1 MKYSRLLAEQAK
13 ELYPDA
19 EVVCGTMDDF
29 YRELSACDLSGV
41 PVVAGDLADT
51 WIHGVGAYPQ
61 EVSRVCRSR
70 RKMEG
75 LQALWLGR
83 WLVGEQTADQTGKV
97 NAERCLEQYYEQIA
111 LFEEHTW
118 GADVKTWLGPD
129 RAYEKEAFLET
140 KDSEACRFME
150 RSWEEQRERAR
161 KAEACVKEL
170 EGILEPEE
178 LSESDGTEEDTRWLF
193 CGRKQPF
200 TGWVRLP
207 ERWEGNP
214 VLVDG
219 TEAVCGWI
227 GGNWCCYVENLPGF
241 TSVAVRLSDGKAV
254 DEEVLEQKKTAFP
267 AGTAADGLLSLENH
281 RYRLIFCKDTG
292 AVISLWDK
300 KLQCALLKGNAHQ
313 SALAYQYDK
322 YGYDDINEYLR
333 HYGYHFTTWGIQDY
347 GRENYPVCPHE
358 TFVPAFVRYELTED
372 RVRFFYSS
380 QKDGSAGQYGN
391 AEEIELSITLP
402 AAGDEIFVELFLKS
416 KQESPFVESGSFRV
430 LPGEKPLRWRMQ
442 KGGVLLDPEKEIVEK
457 ANHSLTCVENGM
469 AAFGKQAG
477 FCLKTPDA
485 PLVSLNGTG
494 IYHFAPE
501 FEAAENGGIYVNLF
515 NNMWGTNFP
524 QWMGGDLHYSFVLEG
539 LSREEEA
546 ELSDRL
552 NRSPEEVRL
561 TKKSLG
567 SLPMKLPAGMR
578 LIGTD
583 PTEKGM
589 LLQLS
594 ETFGT
599 SSARTLAAAGCRIT
613 PVDLYGR
620 AQGESREEAYTF
632 EAVAFGVQAFLL
644 EKAGSAAN

>member
-1 MKYSRLLAEQAK
+1 MS
-13 ELYPDA
+13 
-19 EVVCGTMDDF
+19 
-29 YRELSACDLSGV
+29 
-41 PVVAGDLADT
+41 
-51 WIHGVGAYPQ
+51 HQ
-61 EVSRVCRSR
+61 E
-70 RKMEG
+70 
-75 LQALWLGR
+75 
-83 WLVGEQTADQTGKV
+83 
-97 NAERCLEQYYEQIA
+97 
-111 LFEEHTW
+111 
-118 GADVKTWLGPD
+118 
-129 RAYEKEAFLET
+129 
-140 KDSEACRFME
+140 
-150 RSWEEQRERAR
+150 
-161 KAEACVKEL
+161 
-170 EGILEPEE
+170 
-178 LSESDGTEEDTRWLF
+178 
-193 CGRKQPF
+193 
-200 TGWVRLP
+200 
-207 ERWEGNP
+207 
-214 VLVDG
+214 
-219 TEAVCGWI
+219 
-227 GGNWCCYVENLPGF
+227 
-241 TSVAVRLSDGKAV
+241 
-254 DEEVLEQKKTAFP
+254 KTAFP

-372 RVRFFYSS
+372 RIRFFYSS
-380 QKDGSAGQYGN
+380 QKDGSAGRYGN
-391 AEEIELSITLP
+391 AEEMELSITLP
-402 AAGDEIFVELFLKS
+402 AAGDEIFMELFLKN
-416 KQESPFVESGSFRV
+416 KQESPFVESGSFRI
-430 LPGEKPLRWRMQ
+430 LPGEKPLSWRMQ
-442 KGGVLLDPEKEIVEK
+442 KGGVLLDPEKDIVKK
-457 ANHSLTCVENGM
+457 ANHSLACVENGM
-469 AAFGKQAG
+469 AAFGKQTG

-501 FEAAENGGIYVNLF
+501 FEAAENGSISVNLF

-567 SLPMKLPAGMR
+567 SLPLKLPAGMR

-583 PTEKGM
+583 PTEGGM

-594 ETFGT
+594 ETSGT
-599 SSARTLAAAGCRIT
+599 PSARTLAAAGCRIT

-620 AQGESREEAYTF
+620 AQGEIREEEYTF
-632 EAVAFGVQAFLL
+632 EAAAFGIQAFLL
-644 EKAGSAAN
+644 EKAGAAL